1 MTKQPRE
8 PLTGRCV
15 CGTVQYAAVARADRA
30 YACHCSECQTRS
42 GSAFA
47 MLLPVPVAGFEV
59 TGETLIVQQE
69 EANGVV
75 ATLHLCAQCL
85 TRIYTENPLWSDL
98 RILRAGTL
106 DDSAAAA
113 PAFHIWVSSKQRWFT
128 LPPGVPQYETQPTD
142 PAEWRRL
149 FT

>member
-1 MTKQPRE
+1 MTRQTRE
-8 PLTGRCV
+8 PLTGGCA
-15 CGTVQYAAVARADRA
+15 CGAVRYTAAVLADRA

-47 MLLPVPVAGFEV
+47 MLLPVPAASFQVS
-59 TGETLIVQQE
+59 GETLTVPQE
-69 EANGVV
+69 EANGIV

-106 DDSAAAA
+106 DDSAAAS
-113 PAFHIWVSSKQRWFT
+113 PAFHIWVSSKQTWFT
-128 LPPGVPQYETQPTD
+128 LPLGVPQYETQPTD
-142 PAEWRRL
+142 PAEWGRL
-149 FT
+149 LS